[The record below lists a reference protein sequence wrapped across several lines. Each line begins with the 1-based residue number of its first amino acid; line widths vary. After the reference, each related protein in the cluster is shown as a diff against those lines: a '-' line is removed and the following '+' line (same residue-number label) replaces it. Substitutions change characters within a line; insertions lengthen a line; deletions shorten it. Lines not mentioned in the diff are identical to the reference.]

1 VTVTDSV
8 AAKSLIYQ
16 GLKRRHTFLSAQNS
30 QSSRSHALITITLQ
44 QLKPAQQQQQQQQ
57 EGAENVSAA
66 AAVPDGQQD
75 SSGSAPGEASA
86 VSDTTIT
93 G

>member
-44 QLKPAQQQQQQQQ
+44 QLKPAQQQQQQ